1 MIIIIITVLIDN
13 HHAVTP
19 LPIVIITVGIRF
31 KDYGVKD
38 TCGTL
43 L

>member
-1 MIIIIITVLIDN
+1 MTIAT
-13 HHAVTP
+13 VTP